1 MVIGLTGR
9 YCSGKGTAAA
19 AFASRGFAVVDADE
33 LSHEVLAER
42 AAQVIAE
49 FGSAVRALGGSGGKS
64 TSGGAV
70 DRRALGRIVFADPEA
85 RTKLEAIL
93 YPDIT
98 ERIRRFI
105 AEERRP
111 VVINAPL
118 LQRAGLQ
125 SICDALVFVTAPA
138 LVRLVRAMRRDRL
151 PLRDAWTRIN
161 AQKDVRPQLN
171 DRGVDTYTVRNWG
184 SMRSLERRI
193 ARLDRR
199 LRG

>member
-9 YCSGKGTAAA
+9 YCSGKGSAAA
-19 AFASRGFAVVDADE
+19 AFASLGFGVVDADE
-33 LSHEVLAER
+33 LSHKVLAER
-42 AAQVIAE
+42 AAQVIRE
-49 FGSAVRALGGSGGKS
+49 FGPSVRAAES
-64 TSGGAV
+64 TSGDAV
-70 DRRALGRIVFADPEA
+70 DRRALGRIVFADPAA
-85 RTKLEAIL
+85 RTRLEAIL

-105 AEERRP
+105 ADEKRD

-125 SICDALVFVTAPA
+125 SLCDALVFVTAPA
-138 LVRLVRAMRRDRL
+138 LVRCVRAMRRDRL
-151 PLRDAWTRIN
+151 SFRDAWRRIN

-193 ARLDRR
+193 ARLVRR

>member
-9 YCSGKGTAAA
+9 YCSGKGSAAS
-19 AFASRGFAVVDADE
+19 AFASLGFGIVDADE

-42 AAQVIAE
+42 ADQVIRE
-49 FGSAVRALGGSGGKS
+49 FGPSVRAFGGGESTFGGV
-64 TSGGAV
+64 V

-85 RTKLEAIL
+85 RMRLEAIL

-105 AEERRP
+105 AEEKRD

-125 SICDALVFVTAPA
+125 SMCDALVFVTAPA
-138 LVRLVRAMRRDRL
+138 LVRLVRAMRRDGL
-151 PLRDAWTRIN
+151 SLRDAWIRIN

-171 DRGVDTYTVRNWG
+171 DRGVDTYTVRNRG
-184 SMRSLERRI
+184 SLRSLQRRVERI
-193 ARLDRR
+193 VAG